1 MENLDLGHFEG
12 VCTIVLK
19 LFNLIQ
25 PNIAIFGQ
33 KDFQQLKIIEK
44 MVNDL
49 NLLLKFI
56 QFLR

>member
-1 MENLDLGHFEG
+1 MEIWPGHFEG

-33 KDFQQLKIIEK
+33 KDFQQLK
-44 MVNDL
+44 L
-49 NLLLKFI
+49 
-56 QFLR
+56 